1 MSSSRRRDPRGR
13 VTASAFVR
21 RVDGRGTPKDAND
34 PIRPGKVDVRLL
46 VLSDAGGKSLLPA
59 LEFLDHSLA
68 SGPLSPDALSAAG
81 DVDLLLVDATQDLGK
96 ASLACRTN
104 ATGEAPRPCLV
115 VVTDGGL
122 AALKSTWGFDDW
134 VLPQAQPA
142 EVETRLRLV
151 VERAAGHGRGRAAS
165 IGELNIDE
173 DSYVVRLRGVPLDLT
188 FREFELLK
196 YLATNPGRVFTRDH
210 LLQEVWGY
218 DYYGG
223 TRTVDVHIRRLRAKL
238 GAEYEALIGTVRGV
252 GYKLD
257 PHGPGRTPSPDES

>member
-1 MSSSRRRDPRGR
+1 M
-13 VTASAFVR
+13 
-21 RVDGRGTPKDAND
+21 
-34 PIRPGKVDVRLL
+34 RLL
-46 VLSDAGGKSLLPA
+46 VVSDAPGGGKSLLPA

-68 SGPLSPDALSAAG
+68 SAPLSAGSLVAHGDA
-81 DVDLLLVDATQDLGK
+81 DLLLIDATADLGR
-96 ASLACRTN
+96 ASIACRTN
-104 ATGEAPRPCLV
+104 AASDSPRPCLV

-122 AALKSTWGFDDW
+122 AALKTTWGFDDW

-151 VERAAGHGRGRAAS
+151 AERAAGHRRGRAAS
-165 IGELNIDE
+165 IGALDIDE
-173 DSYVVRLRGVPLDLT
+173 DTYVVRLHGTPLDLT

-238 GAEYEALIGTVRGV
+238 GPEYEALIGTVRGV

-257 PHGPGRTPSPDES
+257 PQAPRRIGGGEADAEDE

>member
-1 MSSSRRRDPRGR
+1 M
-13 VTASAFVR
+13 
-21 RVDGRGTPKDAND
+21 
-34 PIRPGKVDVRLL
+34 RLL
-46 VLSDAGGKSLLPA
+46 VVSDAPGGGKTLLPA
-59 LEFLDHSLA
+59 LEFLDHTLA
-68 SGPLSPDALSAAG
+68 SAPMSPDSLLSHG
-81 DVDLLLVDATQDLGK
+81 DADLLLVDATGDLGK
-96 ASLACRTN
+96 ASMACRAN
-104 ATGEAPRPCLV
+104 ATHEVPRPCLV
-115 VVTDGGL
+115 VVPDGGL
-122 AALKSTWGFDDW
+122 AALKATWGFDDW
-134 VLPQAQPA
+134 VLPTAQPA

-151 VERAAGHGRGRAAS
+151 VERSAGHRRGRAAS
-165 IGELNIDE
+165 IGELDIDE
-173 DSYVVRLRGVPLDLT
+173 DTYVVRLRGVPLDLT

-257 PHGPGRTPSPDES
+257 PHGAGRVEDD

>member
-1 MSSSRRRDPRGR
+1 
-13 VTASAFVR
+13 
-21 RVDGRGTPKDAND
+21 
-34 PIRPGKVDVRLL
+34 VRLL
-46 VLSDAGGKSLLPA
+46 VLSDEPGAGKDLLPA
-59 LEFLDHSLA
+59 LEFLDHTVAQTALGNDQLGA
-68 SGPLSPDALSAAG
+68 QPDA
-81 DVDLLLVDATQDLGK
+81 DLVLVDATRDLGK
-96 ASLACRTN
+96 ASMTCRAN
-104 ATGEAPRPCLV
+104 AAMDVPRPCLV

-122 AALKSTWGFDDW
+122 AALKATWGFDDW
-134 VLPQAQPA
+134 VLPSAQPA

-151 VERAAGHGRGRAAS
+151 VERTATQRRGRAAS

-173 DSYVVRLRGVPLDLT
+173 DTYVVRLRGQPLDLT

-257 PHGPGRTPSPDES
+257 PHGPGRPPAEDADPAV

>member
-1 MSSSRRRDPRGR
+1 M
-13 VTASAFVR
+13 
-21 RVDGRGTPKDAND
+21 
-34 PIRPGKVDVRLL
+34 RLL
-46 VLSDAGGKSLLPA
+46 VLSDSQGGGKALLGA

-68 SGPLSPDALSAAG
+68 MAALTVEALASHT
-81 DVDLLLVDATQDLGK
+81 DSELLVVDATQDLGR
-96 ASLACRTN
+96 ASTVCRTN
-104 ATGEAPRPCLV
+104 AAGDSPRPCLV

-122 AALKSTWGFDDW
+122 AALKTTWGFDDW
-134 VLPQAQPA
+134 VLPSAQPA

-151 VERAAGHGRGRAAS
+151 ADRALSQRRGRAAN

-173 DSYVVRLRGVPLDLT
+173 DTYVVRLRGQPLDLT

-238 GAEYEALIGTVRGV
+238 GAEHEALIATVRGV

-257 PHGPGRTPSPDES
+257 PHGPRRPPGDVGEEAS

>member
-1 MSSSRRRDPRGR
+1 MLSDS
-13 VTASAFVR
+13 
-21 RVDGRGTPKDAND
+21 VDG
-34 PIRPGKVDVRLL
+34 GK
-46 VLSDAGGKSLLPA
+46 ALLPA
-59 LEFLDHSLA
+59 LEFLDHALA
-68 SGPLSPDALSAAG
+68 HAALSPEALAAHG
-81 DVDLLLVDATQDLGK
+81 DVDLLLVDATRDLGL
-96 ASLACRTN
+96 ASMACRSN
-104 ATGEAPRPCLV
+104 ATSDVPRPCLV
-115 VVTDGGL
+115 VVNDGGL
-122 AALKSTWGFDDW
+122 AALKATWGFDDW
-134 VLPQAQPA
+134 LLPTAQPA

-151 VERAAGHGRGRAAS
+151 VERTTGQGRSRAAS

-173 DSYVVRLRGVPLDLT
+173 DTYVVRLRGVPLDLT

-196 YLATNPGRVFTRDH
+196 YLAGHPGRVFTRDH

-257 PHGPGRTPSPDES
+257 PHAPGHPADDGDASSAGQA

>member
-1 MSSSRRRDPRGR
+1 M
-13 VTASAFVR
+13 
-21 RVDGRGTPKDAND
+21 
-34 PIRPGKVDVRLL
+34 RLF
-46 VLSDAGGKSLLPA
+46 VLSDAPGGGKSLLPA
-59 LEFLDHSLA
+59 LEFLDHVLA
-68 SGPLSPDALSAAG
+68 LAPLSVESLSTHAESG
-81 DVDLLLVDATQDLGK
+81 LLVVDATQDLGR
-96 ASLACRTN
+96 ASTVCRAN
-104 ATGEAPRPCLV
+104 ATVEVPRPCLV

-122 AALKSTWGFDDW
+122 AALKTTWGFDDW

-151 VERAAGHGRGRAAS
+151 NDRSSASHRGRAAN

-173 DSYVVRLRGVPLDLT
+173 DTYIVRLRGQPLDLT

-196 YLATNPGRVFTRDH
+196 YLATNAGRVFTRDH

-218 DYYGG
+218 DYFGG

-257 PHGPGRTPSPDES
+257 PHAPGRPAPEGPDDPEGLSQLS

>member
-1 MSSSRRRDPRGR
+1 M
-13 VTASAFVR
+13 
-21 RVDGRGTPKDAND
+21 
-34 PIRPGKVDVRLL
+34 RLL
-46 VLSDAGGKSLLPA
+46 IVSDGAGGGKALLPA

-68 SGPLSPDALSAAG
+68 NAPLSPDFTHQHADA
-81 DVDLLLVDATQDLGK
+81 DLLIVDATQDLGK
-96 ASLACRTN
+96 ASMACRAN
-104 ATGEAPRPCLV
+104 ATGEVPRPCLV
-115 VVTDGGL
+115 VVPDGGL

-134 VLPQAQPA
+134 VLPSAQPA

-151 VERAAGHGRGRAAS
+151 VERAGALRRGRAAS
-165 IGELNIDE
+165 IGELDIDE
-173 DSYVVRLRGVPLDLT
+173 DTYVVRLRGVPLDLT

-257 PHGPGRTPSPDES
+257 PHGAAREED